1 MVDQQETDKLM
12 YAESVAYAQRV
23 GDTGF
28 AEQLRAIGPPP
39 YTDMLAYP
47 VAIASNP
54 EWHDFTHGADHDAR
68 STYPANLLVEEYT
81 LTEKVRS
88 AAALIDTFA
97 LMYPQL
103 QDVDFRRDVPRLDVP
118 VFIVEGEHEAP
129 GRAVL
134 ARQWFEQDS
143 SAPSKQLVTFESSGH
158 TPHLH
163 EPGAVRHLPGRRR
176 PAADLPQGASLSAR
190 AGTRAWSGGLWALPD
205 GIRRS

>member
-1 MVDQQETDKLM
+1 MVDQQETDTLM

-23 GDTGF
+23 GDSGF
-28 AEQLRAIGPPP
+28 AERLREIGPPP

-54 EWHDFTHGADHDAR
+54 EWHDFTHGPDHDAR

-81 LTEKVRS
+81 LTETIRS

-103 QDVDFRRDVPRLDVP
+103 QDIDFRRDVPNLGVP
-118 VFIVEGEHEAP
+118 VFIIEGAHEAP
-129 GRAVL
+129 GRSVL
-134 ARQWFEQDS
+134 AVEWFEQL
-143 SAPSKQLVTFESSGH
+143 SAPSKQLVTFRNSGH

-163 EPGAVRHLPGRRR
+163 EP
-176 PAADLPQGASLSAR
+176 AR
-190 AGTRAWSGGLWALPD
+190 FATYLAEVVLARTYPK
-205 GIRRS
+205 